1 MSGEAPWPRRAAAAL
16 APVLPA
22 GATDA
27 HVHVLD
33 PKRFPYTDGVAYRPA
48 WHEVGTADDL
58 AATLASHG
66 IDRVVVVNPTSGYAD
81 DLECM
86 LDAIARLGQRA
97 RGIARGPLDVPARDL
112 KRWQRRGVA
121 GFRVDLLA
129 TGIGGA
135 VIDALAPLARRLAD
149 LDLVLDLQCEADQL
163 AVVAPALDGVPVRI
177 VVDHAGRPVPA
188 RGLGQPGF
196 RALLRLVDAG
206 RTCVKLSGAVRF
218 SQKPWP
224 HADVDR
230 FIGRLVEVAGPERLV
245 WGSDWPFLRIDRRV
259 DYGPHLAQLARWVPD
274 ARARRRIL
282 VETPAKLF
290 GWGQTPI

>member
-1 MSGEAPWPRRAAAAL
+1 M
-16 APVLPA
+16 
-22 GATDA
+22 
-27 HVHVLD
+27 
-33 PKRFPYTDGVAYRPA
+33 
-48 WHEVGTADDL
+48 
-58 AATLASHG
+58 
-66 IDRVVVVNPTSGYAD
+66 
-81 DLECM
+81 
-86 LDAIARLGQRA
+86 
-97 RGIARGPLDVPARDL
+97 
-112 KRWQRRGVA
+112 A

-135 VIDALAPLARRLAD
+135 VTDALAPLARRLAD

-163 AVVAPALDGVPVRI
+163 AAVAPALDGVPVRI
-177 VVDHAGRPVPA
+177 VVDHAGRPVPS

-224 HADVDR
+224 HADADR
-230 FIGRLVEVAGPERLV
+230 YIAKLVEVAGPERLV

-282 VETPAKLF
+282 VDTPARLF
-290 GWGQTPI
+290 GFGPRRER

>member
-1 MSGEAPWPRRAAAAL
+1 MADPFARMARAPA
-16 APVLPA
+16 LPA

-33 PKRFPYTDGVAYRPA
+33 PKRFPYADGVAYRPQP
-48 WHEVGTADDL
+48 HEVGTADDL
-58 AATLASHG
+58 ATTLASHG
-66 IDRVVVVNPTSGYAD
+66 VDRVVIVNPTSGYAD
-81 DLECM
+81 DLDCM
-86 LDAIARLGQRA
+86 LDAVARLGKRA
-97 RGIARGPLDVPARDL
+97 RGVARGPLDVSAADL

-121 GFRVDLLA
+121 GFRVDLLT
-129 TGIGGA
+129 TGLGGA
-135 VIDALAPLARRLAD
+135 VVDALAPLARKLAD
-149 LDLVLDLQCEADQL
+149 LDLVLDIQCEADQL
-163 AVVAPALDGVPVRI
+163 AAVVPKLDGVPVRI
-177 VVDHAGRPVPA
+177 VVDHAGRPVPT

-230 FIGRLVEVAGPERLV
+230 YIAKLLEVAGPERLV

-259 DYGPHLAQLARWVPD
+259 DYGPHLAQLARWVPV

-282 VETPAKLF
+282 VDTPAALF
-290 GWGQTPI
+290 GFGS